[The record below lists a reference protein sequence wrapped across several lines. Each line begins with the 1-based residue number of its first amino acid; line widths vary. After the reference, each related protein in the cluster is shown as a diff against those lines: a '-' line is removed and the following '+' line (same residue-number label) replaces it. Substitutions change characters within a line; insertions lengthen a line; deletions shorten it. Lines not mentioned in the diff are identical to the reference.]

1 MHSVDP
7 QFEPYLDRDFEP
19 DPLDASFDPELES
32 SESGEPEEAED
43 ARPQDESREPVS
55 REPVPRELVRRSVA
69 PFLLPLVRSTPRP
82 GERSWSV
89 EALAGRTIELSSPAH
104 GPAASL
110 TAAASLLLTCQLGGE
125 AAAWVASGAA
135 IFHPGDLAEFGVDLS
150 ALPVVRAPDAVSA
163 ARVADRLLRSGGLG
177 LLVLDLVDAGSAGER
192 TVGGGARA
200 GRKGTIDSAVLSR
213 LAGLARHH
221 HTALLALTQKSSDA
235 GSLGSLVSLRAE
247 ATVRKTA
254 FDRFEWGLRIL
265 KDKRQGAGWSHAE
278 VCRGSD
284 GLC

>member
-7 QFEPYLDRDFEP
+7 QFEPYLDPSFESDSE
-19 DPLDASFDPELES
+19 DPLDASFES
-32 SESGEPEEAED
+32 EAGESGEVDGSLAREVSPERA
-43 ARPQDESREPVS
+43 
-55 REPVPRELVRRSVA
+55 RRSIA
-69 PFLLPLVRSTPRP
+69 SFLLPLVRSMPRTN
-82 GERSWSV
+82 ERAWSV

-104 GPAASL
+104 GPAASF
-110 TAAASLLLTCQLGGE
+110 TAAASLLLACQLGGE
-125 AAAWVASGAA
+125 AAVWVASGAA
-135 IFHPGDLAEFGVDLS
+135 IFHPGDLGEFGVDLA

-163 ARVADRLLRSGGLG
+163 ARAAERLLRSGGLG
-177 LLVLDLVDAGSAGER
+177 LLVLDLVDAGR
-192 TVGGGARA
+192 RA
-200 GRKGTIDSAVLSR
+200 GQKGTIDAAVLSR

-221 HTALLALTQKSSDA
+221 HTALLALTQKSDEAS
-235 GSLGSLVSLRAE
+235 SLGSLVSLRAE

-265 KDKRQGAGWSHAE
+265 KDKRQGSGWSHAE